1 MNILGIECPVLLCSD
16 EEMERV
22 AGAFQGTY
30 PRMRIRETLDKQ
42 TRESTTLHEVL
53 EAIDWRLDLKLKH
66 ETIMRLEAGL
76 YQVLTQNG
84 VDLSPLLAHAKR
96 KE

>member
-1 MNILGIECPVLLCSD
+1 MNILGIECPVFLCND
-16 EEMERV
+16 EEMGSA
-22 AGAFQGTY
+22 AGTFQGTY
-30 PRMRIRETLDKQ
+30 PRIRIRETTDKQ

-53 EAIDWRLDLKLKH
+53 EALNWRLNLDLKH